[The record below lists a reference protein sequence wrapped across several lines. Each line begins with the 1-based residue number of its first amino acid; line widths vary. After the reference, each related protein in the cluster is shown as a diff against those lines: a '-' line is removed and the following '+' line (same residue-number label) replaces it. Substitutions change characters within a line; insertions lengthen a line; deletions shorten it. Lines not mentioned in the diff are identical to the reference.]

1 MRKIVALV
9 ALVLFMIS
17 LPLAVQA
24 ADKADMYKALEAKV
38 KAASGDRSLA
48 VDGPYEYACII
59 SYSDADVDWWSGLAI
74 YNFWDQDAQF
84 LIGAF
89 NANGS
94 TVGEA
99 TFSIADNAMKVDLVD
114 GFFPDDTVTGR
125 VSIAIFSQ
133 GPFYV
138 EKIMGNM
145 QGGFGAVNKEAEY
158 YGN

>member
-9 ALVLFMIS
+9 AVVLFMIS

-48 VDGPYEYACII
+48 AEGPYEYACII
-59 SYSDADVDWWSGLAI
+59 SYTESDADWWSGLSI
-74 YNFWDQDAQF
+74 YNFWDQDALF

-89 NANGS
+89 NANGA
-94 TVGEA
+94 TAGEA
-99 TFSIADNAMKVDLVD
+99 TFSIAANAMMVDFVD

-125 VSIAIFSQ
+125 KSIAIFSQ

-145 QGGFGAVNKEAEY
+145 TGGFGAVNKEAEY

>member
-9 ALVLFMIS
+9 AVILFMIS

-38 KAASGDRSLA
+38 KEASGARFSA
-48 VDGPYEYACII
+48 ADGPYEYACII
-59 SYSDADVDWWSGLAI
+59 SYTESDVDWWSGLAI

-89 NANGS
+89 DANGA
-94 TVGEA
+94 TAGEA
-99 TFSIADNAMKVDLVD
+99 TFSIADNAMMVDFVD

-125 VSIAIFSQ
+125 KSIAIFSQ

-145 QGGFGAVNKEAEY
+145 SGGFGAVNKEAEY

>member
-9 ALVLFMIS
+9 AVVLFMIS

-38 KAASGDRSLA
+38 KAVSADRSLA
-48 VDGPYEYACII
+48 ADGPYEYACII
-59 SYSDADVDWWSGLAI
+59 SYTESDADWWSGLAI

-94 TVGEA
+94 TVAEA
-99 TFSIADNAMKVDLVD
+99 TFTIADNAMMVDFVD

-125 VSIAIFSQ
+125 KSLAIFSQ

>member
-9 ALVLFMIS
+9 AVVLFMIS

-38 KAASGDRSLA
+38 KAANGDRSVSA
-48 VDGPYEYACII
+48 DGPYQYAAII
-59 SYSDADVDWWSGLAI
+59 SYTDSDDVDWWSGLAI
-74 YNFWDQDAQF
+74 YNFWDEDAQF

-89 NANGS
+89 NANGN

-99 TFSIADNAMKVDLVD
+99 VFSIADNGMMVDFVD

-133 GPFYV
+133 GPFWV

-145 QGGFGAVNKEAEY
+145 SGGFGAVNVEAQQY
-158 YGN
+158 

>member
-9 ALVLFMIS
+9 AVVLFMIL
-17 LPLAVQA
+17 LPLAVHA

-38 KAASGDRSLA
+38 RAASGDRSVA
-48 VDGPYEYACII
+48 ADGPYQYAAII
-59 SYSDADVDWWSGLAI
+59 SYSDSDADWWSGLAI

-89 NANGS
+89 NANGN

-99 TFSIADNAMKVDLVD
+99 VFSIADNAMMVDFVD
-114 GFFPDDTVTGR
+114 GFFPDDTVAGR

-145 QGGFGAVNKEAEY
+145 SGGFGAVDKEAEQY
-158 YGN
+158 